1 MFKQYK
7 IKDYRFRLVAY
18 VMLLTIIGILVIGS
32 AKESVQGKQIMGM
45 FAGVIIMVIVSLID
59 YSMILKFRR
68 IWYLAIIVLLGLV
81 LVPGVGNEVSGATRW
96 IEVGGF
102 QFQPSELC
110 KIILI
115 VFFAA
120 FFMRFQET
128 LNTWKIL
135 LLSIILIAIPLGL
148 ILREPDLSTSI
159 VVVLIFITL
168 IFVAGLSYKIILPIL
183 IVAIPGAI
191 ISLVL
196 MLREQFPFLQPYQYS
211 RILSWW
217 DPENYTDSSR
227 QQQNSIIAIGSGQ
240 LWGKGLNNSSIT
252 SLKNGNYLSEPQT
265 DFIFTIVGEELGF
278 VGCIIIIILIMLIIF
293 ECVWIA
299 KNAKDLGGRLICCGM
314 GGLIGFQSFI
324 NIGVTTGMLPNTGL
338 PLPFVSY
345 GLTSLISMYIGI
357 GLVLNVG
364 LQRQKYNGILMTKED
379 IIE

>member
-18 VMLLTIIGILVIGS
+18 VVFLTIIGILAIGS
-32 AKESVQGKQIMGM
+32 AKESVQSKQIMGL

-59 YSMILKFRR
+59 YNVILKFRR
-68 IWYLAIIVLLGLV
+68 IWYLAMIVLLGLV
-81 LVPGVGNEVSGATRW
+81 LVPGIGKESGGATRW
-96 IEVGGF
+96 IELGGF

-110 KIILI
+110 KILLI

-120 FFMRFQET
+120 FFMRYRET

-135 LLSIILIAIPLGL
+135 LFSVILVAIPLAL
-148 ILREPDLSTSI
+148 IVSEPDLSTTI
-159 VVVLIFITL
+159 VAVLIFI
-168 IFVAGLSYKIILPIL
+168 IMIYIAGLTYKIILPIL
-183 IVAIPGAI
+183 IVAIPAAI
-191 ISLVL
+191 ISLIL
-196 MLREQFPFLQPYQYS
+196 MLHEKFPFLQPYQYS

-217 DPENYTDSSR
+217 DPDTYSDTSR

-265 DFIFTIVGEELGF
+265 DFIFTIIGEELGF
-278 VGCIIIIILIMLIIF
+278 VGCVLVVILIMLIVF
-293 ECVWIA
+293 ECIWVA
-299 KNAKDLGGRLICCGM
+299 KNARDMGGRLICCGI
-314 GGLIGFQSFI
+314 GSLIGFQSFI
-324 NIGVTTGMLPNTGL
+324 NIAVTTGLLPNTGL

-345 GLTSLISMYIGI
+345 GLTSLISMFIGI

-364 LQRQKYNGILMTKED
+364 LQRKKYNDTFVKKEN

>member
-7 IKDYRFRLVAY
+7 LKDYRFRLVAY
-18 VMLLTIIGILVIGS
+18 VVILTIIGILVIGS

-45 FAGVIIMVIVSLID
+45 FTGIIIMIVVSLID
-59 YSMILKFRR
+59 YSVILKFRR
-68 IWYLAIIVLLGLV
+68 VWYLAIIILLGLV
-81 LVPGVGNEVSGATRW
+81 LAPGVGKETGGATRW

-110 KIILI
+110 KIMLI

-120 FFMRFQET
+120 FFMRYQET
-128 LNTWKIL
+128 LNTWKTI

-148 ILREPDLSTSI
+148 ILNEPDLSTSI
-159 VVVLIFITL
+159 VVVLIFITM

-183 IVAIPGAI
+183 IVIIPTSI

-211 RILSWW
+211 RILSWI
-217 DPENYTDSSR
+217 DPENYTDTSR

-278 VGCIIIIILIMLIIF
+278 VGCIIIVILIMLIIF
-293 ECVWIA
+293 ECIWIA
-299 KNAKDLGGRLICCGM
+299 KNSKDLGGRLICCGM

-324 NIGVTTGMLPNTGL
+324 NIGVTTGLLPNTGL

-364 LQRQKYNGILMTKED
+364 LQRQKYNGLLVTKED